1 MYSLKLE
8 SMFCQSELHSL
19 KEEDKLTIEIQAESA
34 TEMVNKEVSQ
44 ETEVAGQR
52 WLSLWKDHGDVHMEV
67 GTVYNQTTWVL
78 ETTVSCAKCQ
88 LILDYKQCTLHYMHM
103 AVLIK
108 HIQCKPMKIMW

>member
-1 MYSLKLE
+1 MTKVIALKFMKLFFCMITKWQCNKMYSLKLE

-52 WLSLWKDHGDVHMEV
+52 WLSL
-67 GTVYNQTTWVL
+67 
-78 ETTVSCAKCQ
+78 
-88 LILDYKQCTLHYMHM
+88 
-103 AVLIK
+103 
-108 HIQCKPMKIMW
+108 

>member
-52 WLSLWKDHGDVHMEV
+52 WLSL
-67 GTVYNQTTWVL
+67 
-78 ETTVSCAKCQ
+78 
-88 LILDYKQCTLHYMHM
+88 
-103 AVLIK
+103 
-108 HIQCKPMKIMW
+108 